1 MKHPLDTGQRI
12 SERGEVGA
20 AERVD
25 QGGAGSGPAELHE
38 VRPVPVPVARRTLG
52 VDCDRAPG
60 RREGVDGTGERFCV
74 DDDRRQTLARR

>member
-25 QGGAGSGPAELHE
+25 QGGAGSGPAELYE
-38 VRPVPVPVARRTLG
+38 IRPVPVPVARRALG

-60 RREGVDGTGERFCV
+60 RREGVDGTGESFCV